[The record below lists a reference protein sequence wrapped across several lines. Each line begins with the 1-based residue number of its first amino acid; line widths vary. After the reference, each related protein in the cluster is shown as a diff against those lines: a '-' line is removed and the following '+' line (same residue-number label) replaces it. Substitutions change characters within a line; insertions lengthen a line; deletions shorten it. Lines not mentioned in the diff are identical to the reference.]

1 MAEYVIAFDDSGGDT
16 RFKDGMIAPAPSA
29 EQAACIAGVMI
40 RKDRYPSFR
49 ERWQELCAEI
59 AQELGVE
66 SVHIHLNQIGII
78 HLTHTYGVLELGSI
92 HHTGLAFWKYNRRKD
107 KDAFRSFVKAV
118 FATDSLSDF
127 GKLFHYEFRKIV
139 YKWPVIILAL
149 TPRNV
154 RST

>member
-59 AQELGVE
+59 AQELGVQ
-66 SVHIHLNQIGII
+66 SVHIHLNQMYGRSLHTEHKGICKSRWNSEI
-78 HLTHTYGVLELGSI
+78 AIRENSPIPAAGRE
-92 HHTGLAFWKYNRRKD
+92 N
-107 KDAFRSFVKAV
+107 
-118 FATDSLSDF
+118 LS
-127 GKLFHYEFRKIV
+127 KLCE
-139 YKWPVIILAL
+139 
-149 TPRNV
+149 
-154 RST
+154 